1 MAKGGGGSGPTIAKA
16 YVAIIPT
23 TKDAQKNISKE
34 LIPAMSDAGKSGGE
48 AVSGG
53 IASSLKAGASKIA
66 TIAKAAIAGAG
77 VAAVTKFVHD
87 SVGAFSDFEQ
97 LSGGVQKIF
106 DEIDTSQIL
115 ADAKDAYNSLGM
127 SANQY
132 LEAMTGVGATF
143 ASTLGDAKGYE
154 VAKEGLQAIS
164 DFASGTGKNVDLL
177 TEKYTLITR
186 ATSSYQSIADQFS
199 GILPATSDAFLKQAQ
214 DAGLLGEQYEKLTDV
229 PLAEYQ
235 EAVTKMLTRG
245 VDAMGLLGNTATEAT
260 TTLAGSS
267 EAMRGAWQNMLVA
280 FGTGDMPEINSAM
293 EKMGE
298 ALLAYMRNLVPRIG
312 TILMDIV
319 QVLPS
324 IGQKIIEAVPDLVM
338 QFAQAFD
345 SYLSQFGIGSNLA
358 GALSGAMTQISDTV
372 SQVMEAIPMDAIMS
386 FISDLIAGI
395 TLIGEDIQ
403 SIIVDVVMNILWP
416 IIQNLWSFIQD
427 TIMPGLSKL
436 WPPLHDAL
444 YLVGDIII
452 TIVDWIAKIVDMIS
466 NVLSPV
472 IDALFALMRP
482 IWEAVINAFTQIF
495 STAVDVIGKIW
506 NSVKPFVD
514 DVLRVVGAIFSAAGD
529 WLKAHQKEINAVMTF
544 IGNVVGTLI
553 SWASKS
559 VSDLINNIG
568 RIISGVVDVVR
579 NIFNLV
585 VGVVTGDT
593 DLIWNSIN
601 GLIAGIG
608 NVFWGVVDL
617 ITSPFRQAFDN
628 IKGLWNS
635 TIGGM
640 GFTIPDWVPGVG
652 GGSFRIPYMASGGT
666 ITAAG
671 TVLVGEQGP
680 ELLDLPSGARVRP
693 LSAADMATSETTS
706 YSVMV
711 GDVNLSDDDEV
722 RRITRAYLEQL
733 ARLASPGGLVMA

>member
-53 IASSLKAGASKIA
+53 LASSLKAGASKIA

-106 DEIDTSQIL
+106 DEIDPSQIL
-115 ADAKDAYNSLGM
+115 NDAKDAYRSLGM

-164 DFASGTGKNVDLL
+164 DFASGTGKSVDLL

-214 DAGLLGEQYEKLTDV
+214 DAGLLSEQYEKLTDV

-267 EAMRGAWQNMLVA
+267 EAMRGAWQNLLVA
-280 FGTGDMPEINSAM
+280 LGTGDMPEINSAM

-372 SQVMEAIPMDAIMS
+372 SQVMAAIPMDAIMS

-403 SIIVDVVMNILWP
+403 SIIVDVVMNIIWP

-452 TIVDWIAKIVDMIS
+452 TIVDWISKIVDMVS
-466 NVLSPV
+466 SVLSPV
-472 IDALFALMRP
+472 IAALFALMRP
-482 IWEAVINAFTQIF
+482 IWEALLSALAQIF

-506 NSVKPFVD
+506 GSVKPFVD
-514 DVLRVVGAIFSAAGD
+514 DVLRVVGAIYSAVAG

-568 RIISGVVDVVR
+568 LIISGVVDVVR

-593 DLIWNSIN
+593 NLIWNSIN

-617 ITSPFRQAFDN
+617 ITSPFRNAFNQIRD
-628 IKGLWNS
+628 LWNS
-635 TIGGM
+635 TIGGI

-652 GGSFRIPYMASGGT
+652 GGSFRIPYMADGGT
-666 ITAAG
+666 ITATG

-693 LSAADMATSETTS
+693 LSADDMAPSETTS

-733 ARLASPGGLVMA
+733 ARLASPGGIVMA